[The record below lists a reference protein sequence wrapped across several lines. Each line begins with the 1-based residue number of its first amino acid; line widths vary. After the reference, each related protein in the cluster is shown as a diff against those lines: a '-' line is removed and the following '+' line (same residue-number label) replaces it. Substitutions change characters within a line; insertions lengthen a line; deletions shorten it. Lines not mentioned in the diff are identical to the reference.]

1 MQLTAGLRFNEPLP
15 LGFHNSI
22 SLGYVRNSLS
32 SEFLPPGMAAWTT
45 KHGVEF
51 NVLLNYGSILVQPVI
66 QYYANVVGIGGQ
78 AVVAGFR
85 TRIDF

>member
-32 SEFLPPGMAAWTT
+32 PDFLPPGMVAWKTE
-45 KHGVEF
+45 HGVEF
-51 NVLLNYGSILVQPVI
+51 NVLLNYGPFLVQPVV
-66 QYYANVVGIGGQ
+66 QYYTNVGGIGGH

-85 TRIDF
+85 TRVDF